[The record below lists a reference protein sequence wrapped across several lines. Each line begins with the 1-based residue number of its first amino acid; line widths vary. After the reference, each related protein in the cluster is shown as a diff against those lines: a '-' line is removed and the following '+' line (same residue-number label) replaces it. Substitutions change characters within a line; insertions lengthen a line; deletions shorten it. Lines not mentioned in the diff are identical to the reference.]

1 MFILAGSITAL
12 DLATISISSSFWPTL
27 QSIVFSLPWAQSN
40 ITSYSGVLLETLT
53 ETSKHTFQ
61 NSYFLGFSRFAILVG
76 QGSRNR
82 GSRSAML
89 FIHYYLLN
97 ASNTFVTIMLQ
108 VSRVVSNVCQW
119 HVLPF
124 GAVALWLPLF
134 SGFPKPN
141 HSGVIQ
147 GTNISIQLVGGQ
159 ERVLSGQRKQLPGSV
174 RWHQVWPQTD
184 VFVPLPFLSFL
195 HNSSRQAAWTWGLGI
210 CPWNFLTKMILWQF
224 EPNPT

>member
-1 MFILAGSITAL
+1 MK
-12 DLATISISSSFWPTL
+12 
-27 QSIVFSLPWAQSN
+27 VR
-40 ITSYSGVLLETLT
+40 ET
-53 ETSKHTFQ
+53 EEVESW
-61 NSYFLGFSRFAILVG
+61 
-76 QGSRNR
+76 
-82 GSRSAML
+82 L
-89 FIHYYLLN
+89 FIHCYLLK

-174 RWHQVWPQTD
+174 RWHQVWPQTE
-184 VFVPLPFLSFL
+184 VFVTLPFFVFIALLQPASGIDVGIGDMLQKFL
-195 HNSSRQAAWTWGLGI
+195 DQYDLWTIW
-210 CPWNFLTKMILWQF
+210 TKSYLYVTQ
-224 EPNPT
+224 